1 MKTHIRFNEPVFVEK
16 ENEVCCYLII
26 KDHPAEIGSYAILNT
41 SFYPRGIASKYNY
54 LKDKMISTF
63 EATYFGI
70 ARKKDND
77 APDILTAKEIAYKK
91 ARRQALK
98 AINDLYSDIFYQ
110 MDKVINAIAEEFDN
124 NLDSINQ
131 INDRIHYLTDTNY
144 RKEWEF
150 PKFSSN
156 SIGLT
161 EYGDWFRV
169 IQTAE
174 KEFLLT
180 FDNGIYLWADKSLGD
195 RYVSSTTGYIIDRD
209 TMVPIDKII
218 YMESDLAP
226 ELCNYNIARQRF
238 NQTLE
243 THVCTP
249 HQWFRYKSF
258 SRYE

>member
-1 MKTHIRFNEPVFVEK
+1 MKTHIRFSEPSFIEK
-16 ENEVCCYLII
+16 ENEIYCYLTI
-26 KDHPAEIGSYAILNT
+26 KDRPAEIGSYALLNT
-41 SFYPRGIASKYNY
+41 SFYPRGVASKYSH

-63 EATYFGI
+63 GATYFGI

-77 APDILTAKEIAYKK
+77 VSDILTAKEIAYKK

-98 AINDLYSDIFYQ
+98 AVNDLYADIFNQ

-124 NLDSINQ
+124 NLDSIHQ
-131 INDRIHYLTDTNY
+131 IDDRIHYLTDINY
-144 RKEWEF
+144 KEEWDF

-161 EYGDWFRV
+161 NYGDWFRV
-169 IQTAE
+169 IQTPE

-180 FDNGIYLWADKSLGD
+180 FNSGVYLWVDKNNEK
-195 RYVSSTTGYIIDRD
+195 YVSSTTGYIVDRD
-209 TMVPIDKII
+209 TMLPIDKII

-226 ELCNYNIARQRF
+226 ELCNYNNARQHF

-243 THVCTP
+243 THECSP

-258 SRYE
+258 SRYK

>member
-1 MKTHIRFNEPVFVEK
+1 MKTHIKFNEPTFTEK
-16 ENEVCCYLII
+16 ENEIYCSLTIREW
-26 KDHPAEIGSYAILNT
+26 PTEISYGRLLKA
-41 SFYPRGIASKYNY
+41 SFYPRGVVSRYPY
-54 LKDKMISTF
+54 LHDKMISTF
-63 EATYFGI
+63 GTTYVGI

-77 APDILTAKEIAYKK
+77 ANDILTAKEIAYKK

-98 AINDLYSDIFYQ
+98 AINDLYADIFNQ
-110 MDKVINAIAEEFDN
+110 MDKVINAIAEEFDD
-124 NLDSINQ
+124 NLDRIHK
-131 INDRIHYLTDTNY
+131 INDRIHYLTDANY
-144 RKEWEF
+144 MTELNF

-161 EYGDWFRV
+161 DYGDWFRV
-169 IQTAE
+169 IQTPE

-180 FDNGIYLWADKSLGD
+180 FNSGIYLWVDKNNE

-209 TMVPIDKII
+209 TGLPIDKII

-226 ELCNYNIARQRF
+226 ELCNYNIALQHF

-243 THVCTP
+243 THECSP

>member
-1 MKTHIRFNEPVFVEK
+1 MKTHIRFSEPSFIEK
-16 ENEVCCYLII
+16 ENEIYCYLTI
-26 KDHPAEIGSYAILNT
+26 KDLPAEIGGYALLNT
-41 SFYPRGIASKYNY
+41 SFYPRGIVSRYTY
-54 LKDKMISTF
+54 LHDKMFSTF
-63 EATYFGI
+63 GTTYVGI

-77 APDILTAKEIAYKK
+77 ANDILTAKEIAYKK

-98 AINDLYSDIFYQ
+98 AINDLYADIFNQ
-110 MDKVINAIAEEFDN
+110 MDKVINAIGEEFDN

-131 INDRIHYLTDTNY
+131 INDRIHYLTNTNY
-144 RKEWEF
+144 RKEKVF
-150 PKFSSN
+150 PELSSN

-169 IQTAE
+169 IQTPE
-174 KEFLLT
+174 KDFLLIFNNGYYVWSNKNLCEKY
-180 FDNGIYLWADKSLGD
+180 FDPKNGNIVDTNTHIPVDK
-195 RYVSSTTGYIIDRD
+195 V
-209 TMVPIDKII
+209 I

-226 ELCNYNIARQRF
+226 ELCNYNIALQHF